1 MFEIN
6 FWDSGIEHVELYLH
20 NDKLLEKEKT

>member
-6 FWDSGIEHVELYLH
+6 FRDFGIEHVELYLH